1 MIKKILFLS
10 KKAEKH
16 TILAGRPVTWYL
28 KIYVTSLMED
38 HIAFARV
45 TIKMIEHYRT
55 PKLLFA
61 DEPTTGL
68 DSNSSLDVVRF
79 LSELGTTV
87 ICTIHQPSNE
97 VLNFNNLF
105 FGGCG

>member
-1 MIKKILFLS
+1 MDYHL
-10 KKAEKH
+10 
-16 TILAGRPVTWYL
+16 
-28 KIYVTSLMED
+28 
-38 HIAFARV
+38 AFAIV
-45 TIKMIEHYRT
+45 TIKMIEYYRT

-97 VLNFNNLF
+97 VLNFNSHF
-105 FGGCG
+105 FVDFDFNRFTIVTYAILIVKRFSFLLNSP

>member
-1 MIKKILFLS
+1 M
-10 KKAEKH
+10 
-16 TILAGRPVTWYL
+16 Y
-28 KIYVTSLMED
+28 D
-38 HIAFARV
+38 HQAFARV
-45 TIKMIEHYRT
+45 TMKMIELCRT

-87 ICTIHQPSNE
+87 VCTIHQPSNE
-97 VLNFNNLF
+97 VLNFSCLVF
-105 FGGCG
+105 WQLWLKVGPFSTY